1 LRARAI
7 SLYLFITSLDTVL
20 NIASL
25 AGHRVSVGGEP
36 QVPGIRYPS
45 MINGLPVVAAP
56 AEIDVTTAEKAPD
69 GSGPRQ
75 PPTGMRSS

>member
-1 LRARAI
+1 VADAAAIADSARFTTRRQTRAI

-25 AGHRVSVGGEP
+25 ASDRVSVGGEP

-45 MINGLPVVAAP
+45 MINGLSVATAP
-56 AEIDVTTAEKAPD
+56 A
-69 GSGPRQ
+69 
-75 PPTGMRSS
+75 